1 MRKQVVIVGAG
12 PSGLLLGRLLD
23 LAGID
28 NIVLERQSQDYV
40 LARIRAG
47 ILEQTTVDLIHRAGA
62 GDRLAVEGIPHH
74 AVQLAFDYR
83 AVSIGLSKHTEGKVV
98 TAYGQTEVTRD
109 LCEVR
114 DASGGETVYEAG
126 DVAIH
131 DFDGSSPYVTYVR
144 DGITHRIDCDL
155 IAGCDGYHGVC
166 RKSVPEAAITTY
178 EKLYPFGWLGL
189 LSGTRPVAHEVVY
202 ANTERGFALCSM
214 RSMTRSRY
222 YIQCDVNDRVENWS
236 DDAFWDEFRRRLPPD
251 MAESLETGPSIEKSI
266 APLRSFV
273 AEPMRFGRLMLAGDA
288 AHVVPPTGAKGL
300 NLAASDIHYM
310 YDAILAFCGE
320 DDETALDEYSRRAL
334 DRVWKTERFSW
345 WLTNLTHRFND
356 DAFEQRMKE
365 AELAYITT
373 SEAGRRMVA
382 ENYVGLPLC
391 SSSSSSPSSDARW
404 RVGSR
409 SWRWLRVNIL
419 PVCRESLPI
428 RA

>member
-1 MRKQVVIVGAG
+1 VRIGFLLFLIGAVGQSEQTETVEQMRKQVVIIGAG

-28 NIVLERQSQDYV
+28 SIVLERQTQDYV

-62 GDRLAVEGIPHH
+62 GTRLDAEGIRHH
-74 AVQLAFDYR
+74 AVHLAFDYKSI
-83 AVSIGLSKHTEGKVV
+83 AIGLSEHTNGKVV

-109 LCEVR
+109 LCSVR
-114 DASGGETVYEAG
+114 DAAGSTTVYEAAN
-126 DVAIH
+126 VEIN
-131 DFDGSSPYVTYVR
+131 DFDGHSPYVTYEK
-144 DGITHRIDCDL
+144 DGTTHRVDCDL

-166 RKSVPEAAITTY
+166 RESVPSSAITTFD
-178 EKLYPFGWLGL
+178 KIYPFGWLGL
-189 LSGTRPVAHEVVY
+189 LSDTKPVAEEVVY
-202 ANTERGFALCSM
+202 ANTARGFALCSM

-222 YIQCDVNDRVENWS
+222 YIQCDADDKVENWS
-236 DDAFWDEFRRRLPPD
+236 DDAFWDEFRLRLPPE
-251 MAESLETGPSIEKSI
+251 MAEALETGPSIEKSI

-310 YDAILAFCGE
+310 YNAILGFLE
-320 DDETALDEYSRRAL
+320 DHDVAALDEYSRRAL

-356 DAFEQRMKE
+356 DPFEQRMKE
-365 AELAYITT
+365 AELAYVTT
-373 SEAGRRMVA
+373 SDAGRQMVA
-382 ENYVGLPLC
+382 ENYVGLPL
-391 SSSSSSPSSDARW
+391 
-404 RVGSR
+404 
-409 SWRWLRVNIL
+409 
-419 PVCRESLPI
+419 
-428 RA
+428 

>member
-1 MRKQVVIVGAG
+1 MRKQVVIVGGG

-28 NIVLERQSQDYV
+28 NIVLERQTQDYV

-47 ILEQTTVDLIHRAGA
+47 ILEQTTVDLIHRAKA
-62 GDRLAVEGIPHH
+62 GERLSKEGIPHH
-74 AVQLAFDYR
+74 AVQLAFDYKS
-83 AVSIGLSKHTEGKVV
+83 VSVGLSQHTNGKVV

-114 DASGGETVYEAG
+114 DSSGSETIYEAA

-131 DFDGSSPYVTYVR
+131 DIDTSRPHVTYVK
-144 DGITHRIDCDL
+144 GGVTHRIECDL
-155 IAGCDGYHGVC
+155 VAGCDGYHGVS
-166 RKSVPEAAITTY
+166 RRSVPESAITTY
-178 EKLYPFGWLGL
+178 EKIYPFGWLGL
-189 LSGTRPVAHEVVY
+189 LSDTRPVAHEVVY
-202 ANTERGFALCSM
+202 ANTARGFALCSM

-222 YIQCDVNDRVENWS
+222 YIQCDVDDKVENWS
-236 DDAFWDEFRRRLPPD
+236 DDAFWDEFRRRLPPE
-251 MAESLETGPSIEKSI
+251 MAETLETGPSLEKSI

-300 NLAASDIHYM
+300 NLAASDVHYM
-310 YDAILAFCGE
+310 YDAILAFCTE
-320 DDETALDEYSRRAL
+320 QDESALDEYSRRAL

-365 AELAYITT
+365 AELAYVTT
-373 SEAGRRMVA
+373 SEAGRQMVA
-382 ENYVGLPLC
+382 ENYVGLPL
-391 SSSSSSPSSDARW
+391 
-404 RVGSR
+404 
-409 SWRWLRVNIL
+409 
-419 PVCRESLPI
+419 
-428 RA
+428 

>member
-12 PSGLLLGRLLD
+12 PAGLLLGRLLD

-28 NIVLERQSQDYV
+28 NVVLERQTQEYV

-62 GDRLAVEGIPHH
+62 GDRLSAEGIPHH
-74 AVQLAFDYR
+74 AVNLAFDYKSV
-83 AVSIGLSKHTEGKVV
+83 AIGLSEHTSGKVV

-114 DASGGETVYEAG
+114 DKAGSATVYEAA

-131 DFDGSSPYVTYVR
+131 DIDTPHPWVSYAKGGVA
-144 DGITHRIDCDL
+144 HRIDCDL
-155 IAGCDGYHGVC
+155 IAGCDGYHGVS
-166 RKSVPEAAITTY
+166 RRSVPESAITTY
-178 EKLYPFGWLGL
+178 EKIYPFGWLGL
-189 LSGTRPVAHEVVY
+189 LSDTRPVAHEVVY
-202 ANTERGFALCSM
+202 ANTARGFALCSM

-222 YIQCDVNDRVENWS
+222 YIQCDVDDKVENWS
-236 DDAFWDEFRRRLPPD
+236 DDAFWDEFRRRLPPE
-251 MAESLETGPSIEKSI
+251 MAEALETGPSLEKSI

-300 NLAASDIHYM
+300 NLAASDVHYM
-310 YDAILAFCGE
+310 YDAILAFCAE
-320 DDETALDEYSRRAL
+320 QDEAALDEYSRRAL

-356 DAFEQRMKE
+356 DPFEQRMKE
-365 AELAYITT
+365 AELAYVTT
-373 SEAGRRMVA
+373 SDAGRQMVA
-382 ENYVGLPLC
+382 ENYVGL
-391 SSSSSSPSSDARW
+391 
-404 RVGSR
+404 
-409 SWRWLRVNIL
+409 
-419 PVCRESLPI
+419 SL
-428 RA
+428 

>member
-28 NIVLERQSQDYV
+28 NIVLERQAQDYV

-62 GDRLAVEGIPHH
+62 GERLAVEGIPHH
-74 AVQLAFDYR
+74 ALQLAFDYK

-109 LCEVR
+109 LCAVR
-114 DASGGETVYEAG
+114 DASGSETVYEAA

-131 DFDGSSPYVTYVR
+131 DFDGSSPHVTYVK
-144 DGITHRIDCDL
+144 DGRTHRIDCDL

-166 RKSVPEAAITTY
+166 RKSVPESAITTY

-189 LSGTRPVAHEVVY
+189 LSETRPVAHEVVY

-222 YIQCDVNDRVENWS
+222 YIQCDVDDRVENWS
-236 DDAFWDEFRRRLPPD
+236 DDAFWDEFRRRLPPE

-310 YDAILAFCGE
+310 YDAILAFCP
-320 DDETALDEYSRRAL
+320 DRDEAALDEYSRRAL

-345 WLTNLTHRFND
+345 WLTTLTHRFND

-382 ENYVGLPLC
+382 ENYVGLPL
-391 SSSSSSPSSDARW
+391 
-404 RVGSR
+404 
-409 SWRWLRVNIL
+409 
-419 PVCRESLPI
+419 
-428 RA
+428 

>member
-28 NIVLERQSQDYV
+28 NIVLERQAQDYV

-62 GDRLAVEGIPHH
+62 GERLAVEGIPHH
-74 AVQLAFDYR
+74 ALQLAFDYK

-109 LCEVR
+109 LCAVR
-114 DASGGETVYEAG
+114 DASGSETVYEAA

-131 DFDGSSPYVTYVR
+131 DFDGSSPHVTYVK
-144 DGITHRIDCDL
+144 DGRTHRIDCDL

-166 RKSVPEAAITTY
+166 RKSVPESAITTY

-189 LSGTRPVAHEVVY
+189 LSETRPVAHEVVY

-222 YIQCDVNDRVENWS
+222 YIQCDVDERVENWS
-236 DDAFWDEFRRRLPPD
+236 DDAFWDEFRRRLPPE

-310 YDAILAFCGE
+310 YDAILAFCA
-320 DDETALDEYSRRAL
+320 DRDEAALDEYSRRAL

-345 WLTNLTHRFND
+345 WLTTLTHRFND

-382 ENYVGLPLC
+382 ENYVGLPL
-391 SSSSSSPSSDARW
+391 
-404 RVGSR
+404 
-409 SWRWLRVNIL
+409 
-419 PVCRESLPI
+419 
-428 RA
+428 

>member
-28 NIVLERQSQDYV
+28 NIVLERQTQDYV

-47 ILEQTTVDLIHRAGA
+47 ILEQTTVDLLHRAEA
-62 GDRLAVEGIPHH
+62 GHRLAEEGIPHH
-74 AVQLAFDYR
+74 AVQLAFDYKS
-83 AVSIGLSKHTEGKVV
+83 VSIGLSQHTSGKVV

-114 DASGGETVYEAG
+114 DASGSETIYEAA
-126 DVAIH
+126 DVEIH
-131 DFDGSSPYVTYVR
+131 DIDTAHPFVTYAK
-144 DGITHRIDCDL
+144 DGVTHRIDCDL
-155 IAGCDGYHGVC
+155 VAGCDGYHGVS
-166 RKSVPEAAITTY
+166 RKSVPESAITTY
-178 EKLYPFGWLGL
+178 EKIYPFGWLGL
-189 LSGTRPVAHEVVY
+189 LSDTRPVAHEVVY

-236 DDAFWDEFRRRLPPD
+236 DDAFWDEFRRRLPPE
-251 MAESLETGPSIEKSI
+251 MAEALETGPSLEKSI

-310 YDAILAFCGE
+310 YDAILAFCAEG
-320 DDETALDEYSRRAL
+320 DEAALSEYSRRAL

-356 DAFEQRMKE
+356 DVFEQRMKE
-365 AELAYITT
+365 AELAYVTT
-373 SEAGRRMVA
+373 SDAGRQMVA
-382 ENYVGLPLC
+382 ENYVGLPL
-391 SSSSSSPSSDARW
+391 
-404 RVGSR
+404 
-409 SWRWLRVNIL
+409 
-419 PVCRESLPI
+419 
-428 RA
+428 

>member
-1 MRKQVVIVGAG
+1 MRKQVVIVGGG

-28 NIVLERQSQDYV
+28 NIVLERQTQDYV

-47 ILEQTTVDLIHRAGA
+47 ILEQTTVDLIYRAEA
-62 GDRLAVEGIPHH
+62 GTRLAAEGIAHH

-83 AVSIGLSKHTEGKVV
+83 SVSIGLSQHTGGKVV

-114 DASGGETVYEAG
+114 DSAGSETVYEAA

-131 DFDGSSPYVTYVR
+131 DIDTSHPCVTYVK
-144 DGITHRIDCDL
+144 DGVTHRVACDL
-155 IAGCDGYHGVC
+155 VAGCDGYHGVS
-166 RKSVPEAAITTY
+166 RKSVPESAITTY
-178 EKLYPFGWLGL
+178 EKIYPFGWLGL
-189 LSGTRPVAHEVVY
+189 LSDTRPVAHEVVY
-202 ANTERGFALCSM
+202 ANTARGFALCSM

-222 YIQCDVNDRVENWS
+222 YIQCDVDDRIENWS
-236 DDAFWDEFRRRLPPD
+236 DDAFWDEFRLRLPPD
-251 MAESLETGPSIEKSI
+251 MAESLETGPSLEKSI

-300 NLAASDIHYM
+300 NLAASDVHYM
-310 YDAILAFCGE
+310 YDAILAFCTE
-320 DDETALDEYSRRAL
+320 QDESALDEYSRRAL

-365 AELAYITT
+365 AELAYVTT
-373 SEAGRRMVA
+373 SEAGRQMVA
-382 ENYVGLPLC
+382 ENYVGLPL
-391 SSSSSSPSSDARW
+391 
-404 RVGSR
+404 
-409 SWRWLRVNIL
+409 
-419 PVCRESLPI
+419 
-428 RA
+428 

>member
-1 MRKQVVIVGAG
+1 MRKQVVIVGGG

-28 NIVLERQSQDYV
+28 NIVLERQTQDYV

-47 ILEQTTVDLIHRAGA
+47 ILEQTTVDLIHRAKA
-62 GDRLAVEGIPHH
+62 GERLSKEGIPHH
-74 AVQLAFDYR
+74 AVQLAFDYKS
-83 AVSIGLSKHTEGKVV
+83 VSVGLSQHTNGKVV

-114 DASGGETVYEAG
+114 DSSGSETIYEAA

-131 DFDGSSPYVTYVR
+131 DIDTSRPHVTYVK
-144 DGITHRIDCDL
+144 GGVTHRIECDL
-155 IAGCDGYHGVC
+155 VAGCDGYHGVS
-166 RKSVPEAAITTY
+166 RRSVPESAITTY
-178 EKLYPFGWLGL
+178 EKIYPFGWLGL
-189 LSGTRPVAHEVVY
+189 LSDTRPVAHEVVY
-202 ANTERGFALCSM
+202 ANTARGFALCSM

-222 YIQCDVNDRVENWS
+222 YIQCDVDDKVENWS
-236 DDAFWDEFRRRLPPD
+236 DDAFWDEFRRRLPPE
-251 MAESLETGPSIEKSI
+251 MADRLETGPSLEKSI

-300 NLAASDIHYM
+300 NLAASDVHYM
-310 YDAILAFCGE
+310 YDAILAFCTE
-320 DDETALDEYSRRAL
+320 QDESALDEYSRRAL

-365 AELAYITT
+365 AELAYVTT
-373 SEAGRRMVA
+373 SEAGRQMVA
-382 ENYVGLPLC
+382 ENYVGLPL
-391 SSSSSSPSSDARW
+391 
-404 RVGSR
+404 
-409 SWRWLRVNIL
+409 
-419 PVCRESLPI
+419 
-428 RA
+428 

>member
-109 LCEVR
+109 LCKVR
-114 DASGGETVYEAG
+114 DASGSETVYEAA

-189 LSGTRPVAHEVVY
+189 LSDTRPVAHEVVY

-273 AEPMRFGRLMLAGDA
+273 AEPMRFGRLILAGDA

-320 DDETALDEYSRRAL
+320 DDEAVLDEYSRRAL

-382 ENYVGLPLC
+382 ENYVGLPL
-391 SSSSSSPSSDARW
+391 
-404 RVGSR
+404 
-409 SWRWLRVNIL
+409 
-419 PVCRESLPI
+419 
-428 RA
+428 